1 MYKKFISGIMLASF
15 IAGSTFTSCS
25 KKSEPLP
32 KKTYSDSIS
41 MNNWKY
47 NEKDDVYYQTGI
59 IYVSKPE
66 DLTYHTLGIFIPGKY
81 VEGTK
86 NSDGT
91 YAIKAIQKDAPYV
104 MPIETPGY
112 AALPAPEDYVD
123 AVKDY
128 TDAGLIFLYSGARGK
143 THGAPLGVTD
153 FKAAIR
159 YIRHNSEILPG
170 NTDLVFTFGMSGG
183 GAQSAILGASGDS
196 ELYEPYLQEIGA
208 VMTESDAVTGSMDW
222 CPITNLNVANEA
234 YEWEMGRTRTDLSE
248 FEQYLSEE
256 LALAFG
262 SYIDSLNLKDENG
275 NKLTLVNYTDYLT
288 KTIEDSLNTFLSTT
302 AFPYN
307 PQETQNNMHL
317 KMLTAGMGQM
327 GQGMNNM
334 QPPSDKP
341 DEDKDNNRMPPPP
354 DNKDGKKPENRPEP
368 PEGQPNGH
376 QPSFEEMDG
385 IQRNKSNSTG
395 LNLNRTFNSPEEYI
409 AALNEKTTWVIYDK
423 STNTAKI
430 TSIND
435 FYKYM
440 KPATK
445 NIGAFDDL
453 NAAQGENLLFGY
465 GDGKGAH
472 FDKYMTALLKD
483 TIYYASFAED
493 LNKKDSAGNT
503 VDYRMNAYN
512 PMYYLSSYY
521 DGYKSSTPAK
531 FWRIRSGICQGDTA
545 ISTELMLKLALQ
557 NYGNEIT
564 DVDFATVWGLPHV
577 EAETTGSPTQNFI
590 AWVKECVEQL

>member
-1 MYKKFISGIMLASF
+1 
-15 IAGSTFTSCS
+15 
-25 KKSEPLP
+25 
-32 KKTYSDSIS
+32 
-41 MNNWKY
+41 
-47 NEKDDVYYQTGI
+47 
-59 IYVSKPE
+59 
-66 DLTYHTLGIFIPGKY
+66 
-81 VEGTK
+81 
-86 NSDGT
+86 
-91 YAIKAIQKDAPYV
+91 
-104 MPIETPGY
+104 
-112 AALPAPEDYVD
+112 
-123 AVKDY
+123 
-128 TDAGLIFLYSGARGK
+128 
-143 THGAPLGVTD
+143 
-153 FKAAIR
+153 
-159 YIRHNSEILPG
+159 
-170 NTDLVFTFGMSGG
+170 
-183 GAQSAILGASGDS
+183 
-196 ELYEPYLQEIGA
+196 
-208 VMTESDAVTGSMDW
+208 
-222 CPITNLNVANEA
+222 
-234 YEWEMGRTRTDLSE
+234 
-248 FEQYLSEE
+248 
-256 LALAFG
+256 
-262 SYIDSLNLKDENG
+262 
-275 NKLTLVNYTDYLT
+275 
-288 KTIEDSLNTFLSTT
+288 
-302 AFPYN
+302 
-307 PQETQNNMHL
+307 
-317 KMLTAGMGQM
+317 
-327 GQGMNNM
+327 M

-430 TSIND
+430 TSIKD

-483 TIYYASFAED
+483 TIYYESFAED

-557 NYGNEIT
+557 NYGNEIM